1 MGGVERKSQTRL
13 SIAVENSI
21 ISDIFEEHPQQ
32 FEQGPQNNG
41 EQDRS
46 GNPVPIH
53 SGNAGDVLVIGD
65 AGAVGKIFRY
75 GLGPGLVFA
84 EEAGGDIGQGTGCTV
99 RGIVSDGI
107 SRIGRHGGF
116 LRDGIEGIRD
126 KTAEVRENARESVR
140 EAVRRGGDI
149 RGDIRGGVRRGKLLG
164 RVYGR
169 FGRGSGFGLGD
180 RLRDRLGDGL
190 GDGFRDRLGD
200 RLRGGLRFRLGFRLR
215 FRGGF
220 GDGFRDRLRGGLRGG
235 LRDGLGF
242 RFRLG
247 GFTAVL
253 IGGSVGIAGI
263 SVQVLRIGG
272 NAKAEDQ
279 GQEQG

>member
-32 FEQGPQNNG
+32 FKQGPQNNG

-53 SGNAGDVLVIGD
+53 SGNAGDVLIIGD
-65 AGAVGKIFRY
+65 AGAVGKIFRH

-84 EEAGGDIGQGTGCTV
+84 EQAGGDIGQGTGCTV
-99 RGIVSDGI
+99 RGIVPDGI

-126 KTAEVRENARESVR
+126 KAAEVRENARESVR

-149 RGDIRGGVRRGKLLG
+149 RGDIRGEVRRGKLLG

-180 RLRDRLGDGL
+180 RLGDGFRDGLRDGLRDRLRNGL
-190 GDGFRDRLGD
+190 RDRLGD
-200 RLRGGLRFRLGFRLR
+200 RLRGGLRG
-215 FRGGF
+215 
-220 GDGFRDRLRGGLRGG
+220 
-235 LRDGLGF
+235 GF
-242 RFRLG
+242 RFRFGFRFGGGLGLRLG
-247 GFTAVL
+247 GFAAVL